1 MRCDALRRR
10 AARIVN
16 SLAMALLLVV
26 LAGCGPGTGSVSG
39 KVTYKGQPV
48 PGGLVMF
55 RPADGRHN
63 SVTAELDAEGHYPAR
78 ILPTGEVIVTID
90 NRELE
95 PRSGIPSLPPGLPL
109 SPEMR
114 AKLGSGKAAPPAP
127 ADGPPKSGEDVRQPS
142 GRYLPIPPK
151 YYDAETSGLK
161 FTIKGGEQ
169 TLDIELTD

>member
-1 MRCDALRRR
+1 MRYAALRP
-10 AARIVN
+10 AAVG
-16 SLAMALLLVV
+16 LALVFPV
-26 LAGCGPGTGSVSG
+26 LAGCAPAIGKVSG
-39 KVTYKGQPV
+39 KVTYKSQPV
-48 PGGLVMF
+48 PGGYVTF
-55 RPADGRHN
+55 RPADGRQN
-63 SVTAELDAEGHYPAR
+63 SVTAMLESDGRFATVELPA
-78 ILPTGEVIVTID
+78 GEVMVTID

-114 AKLGSGKAAPPAP
+114 AKLGSGKAAPPPPAEGAP
-127 ADGPPKSGEDVRQPS
+127 ASGEDVRRPS
-142 GRYLPIPPK
+142 GRYLPIPTK